1 MEDAGAAPADKNLPF
16 TPLDQRLQAGGAPA
30 STRFE
35 RHIKP
40 SSWRA
45 FSLRRPYL
53 CSLLV
58 LSLALLGGIEALRQ
72 ISDRHHGLQH
82 LGGLDSTSLTTGQN
96 ILYSYIPTVTAVLY
110 SILWS
115 YIDSD
120 TKRLE
125 PYIQM
130 RSSRSP
136 ASNLLLDYVFESAFA
151 IPVRA
156 LRRRHWTLAA
166 VSITFLL
173 ISLLLPASQGAL
185 FGIDSVSYSI
195 DDNAFDLSHKYLVSG
210 TLSGGEFVDQAR
222 AISIPNSSELPSWT
236 TANYAVSA
244 FSPKTGSV
252 GGNETWTARTAAYYA
267 QPSCR
272 RFEMES
278 KMLFDGGGSGLISGA
293 ELLLVNDVLLLANL
307 SVADTPSCNLT
318 VGIMIRMFE
327 PLSQDDYLF
336 PIFTYEFNGTVTTSG
351 ITAVSVH
358 APKPGDAEYN
368 IIQNSSMTIY
378 WRDPAS
384 SCPNLDRLAGLVAL
398 DFSNFNGSWDNDLSN
413 IGSSLALYACKG
425 QCNWATARVTVDA
438 NTQAVVSIDQLASQ
452 TTFSNNEF
460 NVSVFE
466 SFLEIGRI
474 QPKDILTAN
483 ASDPGL
489 WAIVYT
495 QSLGDVV
502 VSNLTSQVSQQ
513 SSYRS
518 LLSDD
523 RVGDAFEAGYR
534 LIFALMFNGFLQLPA
549 TPDTVTGSVHVD
561 TFAIVVVPAF
571 AIMSETLLALAAVV
585 LIALLIGYHRRTSIL
600 RSDPDS
606 IAAQCS
612 IIVDEF
618 NDVGIMRSTTRNL
631 ELLSTKQLEEQISNS
646 HLEYSERSGYL
657 KLVTPEQ
664 ELAPMAGSSTSNTNE
679 AVISGDPLPFFMS
692 KRGVALAVAALVAIL
707 AALIFL
713 AVWSHVHHGF
723 DYLTNSLSFRSQL
736 FWSFM
741 PTLIAT
747 FTEASWVSLH
757 RDLSVLET
765 WVAIRKRHTRAQES
779 LSLRYSSRPPSL
791 VFWMAFKRRHFI
803 LSFVSCI
810 CLTTGILNIAMA
822 GLFLNSIEDFTSSV
836 DTVSQYTST
845 TLPGQW
851 FDQNDVNQAF
861 SVLRAELSD
870 DGKLPSWTTHD
881 LSFVPVLSNASAFV
895 SANSGNKVF
904 ASTTSAIGSSLDCV
918 DLPNQATPNSSGPGI
933 YTDSQGTQS
942 ARFKPETPNVG
953 SNRTCTATY
962 DFTNTVQSIF
972 FQTMEL
978 LDLTTGLTSNLDLEG
993 CGSLILLVSGESL
1006 TQTISLYVCS
1016 SSISASDLEVQYN
1029 ADQAIISQQAIG
1041 TASHGTAV
1049 LRNETELLSFYR
1061 LKFMEAASFSLA
1073 LGLTTEYDWPGLLM
1087 TRVRNNST
1095 IRSIPE
1101 LADNVWRR
1109 LFAIW
1114 FSVYRD
1120 NLLATRNEGDASFSS
1135 LTGTVTSRQSRIM
1148 PSIPAFVVSILLV
1161 FLYLVGFIIVVW
1173 RRRHRYAGPRMPKTI
1188 GSIMP
1193 WVIHSKMLE
1202 DFMGVHY
1209 VSSRDRDD
1217 ALQRMGRRYGFGRF
1231 RGRHGRVTLGIEYEE
1246 LLMASGAYGDF

>member
-1 MEDAGAAPADKNLPF
+1 MEDAGAAPAVKDLPF

-30 STRFE
+30 GTRFE

-58 LSLALLGGIEALRQ
+58 LSLALLGGIESLRQ
-72 ISDRHHGLQH
+72 ISGLRHGLQH
-82 LGGLDSTSLTTGQN
+82 LGGSGPTSLTTGQN
-96 ILYSYIPTVTAVLY
+96 ILYSYIPTGVAVLY

-130 RSSRSP
+130 RSSRSS
-136 ASNLLLDYVFESAFA
+136 ASNLLLDYVFESVFA
-151 IPVRA
+151 TTVRA

-173 ISLLLPASQGAL
+173 ISLILPASQGAL
-185 FGIDSVSYSI
+185 FGVDKVSYSI
-195 DDNAFDLSHKYLVSG
+195 EHDAFDLSHKYLVSG
-210 TLSGGEFVDQAR
+210 TLPGGEFVDQAR
-222 AISIPNSSELPSWT
+222 AISIPNGSELPSWT

-244 FSPKTGSV
+244 FSPKTGSIS
-252 GGNETWTARTAAYYA
+252 GNETWTARPAVYYA

-272 RFEMES
+272 RFEMENT
-278 KMLFDGGGSGLISGA
+278 MLFDGGGSGLISGA
-293 ELLLVNDVLLLANL
+293 EILLVHDVILLVNL

-318 VGIMIRMFE
+318 VGIMIRIFE
-327 PLSQDDYLF
+327 PLSQHNFLF

-351 ITAVSVH
+351 ITAVSAH
-358 APKPGDAEYN
+358 PPKLGDVEYN
-368 IIQNSSMTIY
+368 IIQNSSTTVQ

-384 SCPNLDRLAGLVAL
+384 SCPNRDRLAGLVAL
-398 DFSNFNGSWDNDLSN
+398 DFSNFNSSWNNNLSN
-413 IGSSLALYACKG
+413 ISSSLALYACKG
-425 QCNWATARVTVDA
+425 QFNWATARVTVDA

-452 TTFSNNEF
+452 TTFSNQEF

-474 QPKDILTAN
+474 QPEDIPTAN

-489 WAIVYT
+489 WAIVHT
-495 QSLGDVV
+495 QNLGDVV
-502 VSNLTSQVSQQ
+502 VSNITSQISQQ

-523 RVGDAFEAGYR
+523 TVGHAFEAGYR

-549 TPDTVTGSVHVD
+549 TQDTVTGSVQVD

-571 AIMSETLLALAAVV
+571 AIISETLLALAAVV
-585 LIALLIGYHRRTSIL
+585 LISLLIGYQRRTSIL

-618 NDVGIMRSTTRNL
+618 NDVGVMRSTTRNL
-631 ELLSTKQLEEQISNS
+631 ELLSTKQLEVELSNS
-646 HLEYSERSGYL
+646 YLEYSERSGYL

-664 ELAPMAGSSTSNTNE
+664 ELAPMAGSSTYNTNQT
-679 AVISGDPLPFFMS
+679 ATSGDPLPFFMS
-692 KRGVALAVAALVAIL
+692 KRGAALAVATLVSVLIS
-707 AALIFL
+707 LIFL
-713 AVWSHVHHGF
+713 AVWSHFHHGF

-736 FWSFM
+736 FWSFL

-747 FTEASWVSLH
+747 FIETSWLSLH

-765 WVAIRKRHTRAQES
+765 WVAIRKHHTRAQES

-791 VFWMAFKRRHFI
+791 VFWMAFKRRNFI
-803 LSFVSCI
+803 LSFVSCL

-836 DTVSQYTST
+836 DTVTQYTSK
-845 TLPGQW
+845 TLPGSW

-870 DGKLPSWTTHD
+870 DGKLPSWATHD

-895 SANSGNKVF
+895 PANSGNEVF

-918 DLPNQATPNSSGPGI
+918 DVPN
-933 YTDSQGTQS
+933 
-942 ARFKPETPNVG
+942 
-953 SNRTCTATY
+953 
-962 DFTNTVQSIF
+962 
-972 FQTMEL
+972 
-978 LDLTTGLTSNLDLEG
+978 
-993 CGSLILLVSGESL
+993 
-1006 TQTISLYVCS
+1006 
-1016 SSISASDLEVQYN
+1016 
-1029 ADQAIISQQAIG
+1029 
-1041 TASHGTAV
+1041 
-1049 LRNETELLSFYR
+1049 
-1061 LKFMEAASFSLA
+1061 
-1073 LGLTTEYDWPGLLM
+1073 
-1087 TRVRNNST
+1087 
-1095 IRSIPE
+1095 
-1101 LADNVWRR
+1101 
-1109 LFAIW
+1109 
-1114 FSVYRD
+1114 
-1120 NLLATRNEGDASFSS
+1120 
-1135 LTGTVTSRQSRIM
+1135 
-1148 PSIPAFVVSILLV
+1148 
-1161 FLYLVGFIIVVW
+1161 
-1173 RRRHRYAGPRMPKTI
+1173 
-1188 GSIMP
+1188 
-1193 WVIHSKMLE
+1193 
-1202 DFMGVHY
+1202 
-1209 VSSRDRDD
+1209 
-1217 ALQRMGRRYGFGRF
+1217 
-1231 RGRHGRVTLGIEYEE
+1231 
-1246 LLMASGAYGDF
+1246 